1 MNIGGDKDKK
11 TPPLHREQTVEEER
25 EEEAQNNVDVMA
37 QQLKF
42 VACLKILMEELSTL
56 ATGFEVDG
64 GQLRYQL
71 YIWLE
76 KEVEALKEL
85 CNYTASDVIDSS
97 DLEPSPEPENAQL
110 TEYNPKPTLH
120 EILVQEKLDFEAKVQ
135 RAAKRK
141 RWLRGQYFMV
151 LLICSDHF
159 KISQLTKPYSALC

>member
-1 MNIGGDKDKK
+1 MKIGGDKDKNEL
-11 TPPLHREQTVEEER
+11 TRGQTVEEER
-25 EEEAQNNVDVMA
+25 EEEVQNQVDIMA

-64 GQLRYQL
+64 IFTLTTFIRLKFIHIGSVSGGQLRYQL
-71 YIWLE
+71 YMWLE

-85 CNYTASDVIDSS
+85 CNYTSSDVVEAS
-97 DLEPSPEPENAQL
+97 DLESSPEPEHTQS
-110 TEYNPKPTLH
+110 TEINPKPSLH

-141 RWLRGQYFMV
+141 RWLRGKSCF
-151 LLICSDHF
+151 S
-159 KISQLTKPYSALC
+159 